1 MVDKN
6 DEGYRM
12 TEFIQEEI
20 GALLRASR
28 EDQGITIDK
37 AAKMVGVSVEEIVK
51 IEKNVGTVSIGLLQR
66 YAEVLGKK
74 IQLKFL

>member
-1 MVDKN
+1 MADKK
-6 DEGYRM
+6 DERQKM
-12 TEFIQEEI
+12 TAFIQEEI

-28 EDQGITIDK
+28 EDPGITIDK
-37 AAKMVGVSVEEIVK
+37 AAQMAGVSVEEIVK
-51 IEKNVGTVSIGLLQR
+51 IEKNVGAVSIGLLQR